1 MYAIVD
7 IETTGGIP
15 SNSGITELAIIF
27 HDGIKET
34 GYYHTMIN
42 PQHPIPPFITS
53 LTGIT
58 NAMVASAPLF
68 DELAPIIHA
77 HLKDRIFVAHNVSFD
92 YSFLQHHLR
101 ICGFE
106 MGVQKLCTVSMSRK
120 TFPGLP
126 SYSLGKLCK
135 SLDIALENRHR
146 ALGDAKATGLL
157 FEKLMMNGVQK
168 HIDAQ
173 LHRYRYN
180 RFN

>member
-1 MYAIVD
+1 
-7 IETTGGIP
+7 
-15 SNSGITELAIIF
+15 
-27 HDGIKET
+27 
-34 GYYHTMIN
+34 
-42 PQHPIPPFITS
+42 
-53 LTGIT
+53 
-58 NAMVASAPLF
+58 
-68 DELAPIIHA
+68 LAPIIHA

-135 SLDIALENRHR
+135 SLDIVLENRHR